1 MFGLLALLGLVVG
14 LAPVA
19 LIFMAIA
26 TARARS
32 RLTELERTVDELTAR
47 MRWLEAAEGSPEVT
61 SR

>member
-1 MFGLLALLGLVVG
+1 MFGFLALVGLVVG

-32 RLTELERTVDELTAR
+32 RLTELERTVDEFDRSSEMAR
-47 MRWLEAAEGSPEVT
+47 GR
-61 SR
+61 